1 MTKLTNTDRL
11 IASFEHCQKF
21 GQDKCFFYVGKY
33 TGNGPSVVSA
43 LRRRGYTVDKLGQAY
58 YEITAGPAPAPA
70 EQPALNYANHIGY
83 SDVEPYEVVRE
94 VSAKIIEVRR
104 MAAQLDPSWK
114 PEMHAGGFAAHCSN
128 QSSQK
133 WIITSDEGAQV
144 IRLHMR
150 KDGCFYYQ
158 GSKFRREAAPRK
170 FHDYNF

>member
-1 MTKLTNTDRL
+1 MTNSTQLRPYQAATLTWIRTA
-11 IASFEHCQKF
+11 IAGARDNAVQ
-21 GQDKCFFYVGKY
+21 V
-33 TGNGPSVVSA
+33 T
-43 LRRRGYTVDKLGQAY
+43 
-58 YEITAGPAPAPA
+58 
-70 EQPALNYANHIGY
+70 ALNYANRIGY
-83 SDVEPYEVVRE
+83 SDVEPFEVVRE

-128 QSSQK
+128 QYSQK

>member
-1 MTKLTNTDRL
+1 MTNSTQLRPYQAELLAKMRRA
-11 IASFEHCQKF
+11 IASAR
-21 GQDKCFFYVGKY
+21 D
-33 TGNGPSVVSA
+33 NA
-43 LRRRGYTVDKLGQAY
+43 
-58 YEITAGPAPAPA
+58 APV
-70 EQPALNYANHIGY
+70 PALNYANRIGY
-83 SDVEPYEVVRE
+83 SDVEPFEVVRE

-104 MAAQLDPSWK
+104 MTAHLDPSWK

-133 WIITSDEGAQV
+133 WIITSDEGAPV